1 MANESVVRRIED
13 KETHEW
19 HYSGWFEYAK
29 ALNRWGKKADDKK
42 KLSPK
47 AK

>member
-1 MANESVVRRIED
+1 MAKTVGRIED

-29 ALNRWGKKADDKK
+29 ALSRWGKKPAE
-42 KLSPK
+42 
-47 AK
+47 AKNAKQMIN